1 MELQGFCLPQWTVV
15 LINNL
20 ASLATLSLSTA
31 SVLIVLRSN
40 TMRVTGRL
48 GSLAL
53 SDDRSVDV
61 CRDEFKQLLSIEG
74 SNFAEFRYETY
85 DPEDEGY
92 TGIKSAVHLA
102 AGSLKVHFLEQ
113 PFHNIYLFVTKL
125 AKLKILYDAARDAA
139 VQKASEI
146 ERMQFEVSVKTPIVV
161 FPSDPT
167 RLPDIVTMRLGEVFA
182 SNSFDEDISRVSA
195 SLNGLQLVSE
205 LYYDGKP
212 STLKIVDDI
221 GIVGDIYQRTNIDR
235 LRDDEIPDTRVSLK
249 PCRVNPAHWW

>member
-1 MELQGFCLPQWTVV
+1 M
-15 LINNL
+15 
-20 ASLATLSLSTA
+20 
-31 SVLIVLRSN
+31 
-40 TMRVTGRL
+40 
-48 GSLAL
+48 
-53 SDDRSVDV
+53 
-61 CRDEFKQLLSIEG
+61 
-74 SNFAEFRYETY
+74 
-85 DPEDEGY
+85 
-92 TGIKSAVHLA
+92 
-102 AGSLKVHFLEQ
+102 
-113 PFHNIYLFVTKL
+113 
-125 AKLKILYDAARDAA
+125 
-139 VQKASEI
+139 
-146 ERMQFEVSVKTPIVV
+146 KTPIVV

-182 SNSFDEDISRVSA
+182 SNSFNEDISKISA